1 MTRKKSLTPL
11 EIPQRNLQTDLS
23 QNKPQVKRTIRK
35 IAPIKVMA
43 GYHGKII
50 TSLLCV
56 GLFFLLFVGIGMIS
70 FGVDEN
76 DITCIILAISLTCL
90 LSGTLF
96 FLFRGS
102 KYVPN
107 KSFFGCRWTKEKL
120 QRITKLLIPIAIV
133 LLVVVFTIN
142 IISEGIGKALSQS
155 FIVIGV
161 FLVPSYY
168 LLKSI
173 KVHGD
178 VDYVANDALLEVA
191 EVKVDEKVIASYQN
205 FDNTK
210 SKYKKKDNIIVV
222 TNRKIFFAVFNGT
235 NWLKL
240 NKTFSDIYKIGIGRK
255 ELSDCYLKLVFFD
268 NTTLGLRLDL
278 YDKITTTPQLFL
290 KQFLNALDSYLLG
303 QDAVPT
309 TSRRRITV
317 STEQAGEQS
326 VTQTVAPAVRK
337 IELNTTISKAIK
349 EAEEV
354 KPGRILEF

>member
-1 MTRKKSLTPL
+1 
-11 EIPQRNLQTDLS
+11 
-23 QNKPQVKRTIRK
+23 
-35 IAPIKVMA
+35 
-43 GYHGKII
+43 
-50 TSLLCV
+50 
-56 GLFFLLFVGIGMIS
+56 
-70 FGVDEN
+70 
-76 DITCIILAISLTCL
+76 
-90 LSGTLF
+90 
-96 FLFRGS
+96 
-102 KYVPN
+102 
-107 KSFFGCRWTKEKL
+107 
-120 QRITKLLIPIAIV
+120 LLIPIAIV

-142 IISEGIGKALSQS
+142 IISEGIGKTLLGSIS
-155 FIVIGV
+155 VICGV
-161 FLVPSYY
+161 LVPLYF

-191 EVKVDEKVIASYQN
+191 EVNVDEKVIASYQN

-210 SKYKKKDNIIVV
+210 SAYKKKDNIIVV

-240 NKTFSDIYKIGIGRK
+240 NKTFSDIYKIGIGG
-255 ELSDCYLKLVFFD
+255 SNQQNNCYLKLVFFD
-268 NTTLGLRLDL
+268 NTTLVLRLDL

-303 QDAVPT
+303 YDVVPT

-326 VTQTVAPAVRK
+326 VTQTVTPAVRK

>member
-1 MTRKKSLTPL
+1 VPL
-11 EIPQRNLQTDLS
+11 
-23 QNKPQVKRTIRK
+23 
-35 IAPIKVMA
+35 
-43 GYHGKII
+43 Y
-50 TSLLCV
+50 
-56 GLFFLLFVGIGMIS
+56 F
-70 FGVDEN
+70 
-76 DITCIILAISLTCL
+76 
-90 LSGTLF
+90 
-96 FLFRGS
+96 
-102 KYVPN
+102 
-107 KSFFGCRWTKEKL
+107 
-120 QRITKLLIPIAIV
+120 
-133 LLVVVFTIN
+133 
-142 IISEGIGKALSQS
+142 
-155 FIVIGV
+155 
-161 FLVPSYY
+161 

-191 EVKVDEKVIASYQN
+191 EVNVDEKVIASYQN

-210 SKYKKKDNIIVV
+210 SEYKKKDNIIVV

-240 NKTFSDIYKIGIGRK
+240 NKTFSDIYKIGIGG
-255 ELSDCYLKLVFFD
+255 SNQQNNCYLKLVFFD
-268 NTTLGLRLDL
+268 NTTLVLRLDL

-303 QDAVPT
+303 YDVVPT

-326 VTQTVAPAVRK
+326 VTQTVTPAVRK